1 MWWHIGVFNVM
12 CPMNLKEQIMKTLFP
27 SHFASDPCRIEK
39 IWGECIFVFDTNVL
53 TGMYKYSDETRDA
66 LYSVIESLGDRLWIP
81 YQVMFEYLDNRAK
94 VVHDQSKLYASAIA
108 KLEELKSD
116 IDVPT
121 RPPFVS
127 IDIYDDFCRSAERV
141 LEDLK
146 SRRDL
151 HEARITDDDVK
162 ERLAVLLDGKIG
174 LRYSSTVLEELALE
188 GDRRYA
194 QKIPPGFEDR
204 DKHKGSMLIKE
215 INKRYGDLIFW
226 KQTLDKAKDSAVSV
240 ILVTGERKDDWWSQC
255 GGKTIGPLPE
265 LMEEFTAVTG
275 KEFYIYSTHSFLHL
289 ANDYLHQNTS
299 PAAVEEVRD
308 AFVSEMPLAL
318 RMSKTKITLL
328 DDLGDD
334 NEESS
339 LSGRYD
345 VDYYRQLEAKAEAA
359 VEQLDEVANNLKQKL
374 REAEAI
380 SSPAVVKIY
389 EERLAHV
396 LGRRKSMRMKQ
407 RYYARKLSQMLRDD
421 LV

>member
-1 MWWHIGVFNVM
+1 
-12 CPMNLKEQIMKTLFP
+12 MKTLFP
-27 SHFASDPCRIEK
+27 SHFASCPERIEK
-39 IWGECIFVFDTNVL
+39 LWGECIFVVDTNVL
-53 TGMYKYSDETRDA
+53 TGIYKYSDETRDA
-66 LYSVIESLGDRLWIP
+66 LYRVIGSLGERLWVP

-94 VVHDQSKLYASAIA
+94 IVFDQSKLYASAIS

-127 IDIYDDFCRSAERV
+127 AEIYEDFCRSAERV

-151 HEARITDDDVK
+151 HEARITNDDVK
-162 ERLAVLLDGKIG
+162 EHLAVLLDGKIG
-174 LRYSSTVLEELALE
+174 PGYSSAILEALAVE
-188 GDRRYA
+188 GDRRYS
-194 QKIPPGFEDR
+194 QKIPPGFEDK
-204 DKHKGSMLIKE
+204 DKHKGSVLTKE

-226 KQTLDKAKDSAVSV
+226 KQILDKAKESGTSV
-240 ILVTGERKDDWWSQC
+240 ILVTGERKEDWWSQC

-265 LMEEFTAVTG
+265 LMEEFATVTG

-289 ANDYLHQNTS
+289 ANDYLHQDTS

-308 AFVSEMPLAL
+308 AFVSEMPWLA
-318 RMSKTKITLL
+318 RMGNTEITLL
-328 DDLGDD
+328 EDLDDD
-334 NEESS
+334 NEDVS
-339 LSGRYD
+339 LSGRYSA
-345 VDYYRQLEAKAEAA
+345 DYYRQLGAKAESA
-359 VEQLDEVANNLKQKL
+359 VEQLEEVIINLKQKL

-396 LGRRKSMRMKQ
+396 LGRRKSLRMKQ
-407 RYYARKLSQMLRDD
+407 RYYARKLSQMLRDNSI
-421 LV
+421 